1 MSLIVVGMILIGGC
15 VSMVC
20 IIILGKL
27 PGLRKQCL
35 HKCRDRK
42 SSTLFM
48 YTNLT
53 MQDCF
58 KHFLLIVIFFL
69 FVVLGASGSR
79 HGQAG
84 RGGWALPSNE
94 LPHNPGGMIA
104 EARDKVGSSRSHKS
118 GKMRADVRDGSGSSH
133 GRAKD

>member
-1 MSLIVVGMILIGGC
+1 M
-15 VSMVC
+15 
-20 IIILGKL
+20 
-27 PGLRKQCL
+27 
-35 HKCRDRK
+35 
-42 SSTLFM
+42 
-48 YTNLT
+48 
-53 MQDCF
+53 
-58 KHFLLIVIFFL
+58 
-69 FVVLGASGSR
+69 LGASGSR

-94 LPHNPGGMIA
+94 LPQNPGGMIA